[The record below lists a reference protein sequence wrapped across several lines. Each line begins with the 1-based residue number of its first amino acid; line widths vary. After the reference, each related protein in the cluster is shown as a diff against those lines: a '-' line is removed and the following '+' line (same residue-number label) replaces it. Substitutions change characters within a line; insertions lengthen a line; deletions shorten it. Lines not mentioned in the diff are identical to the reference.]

1 MDLVYWIDQWT
12 GLDGLM
18 SGLGVLDRSV
28 DWIGWIDEWICV
40 LYRSVDWIGW
50 IDEWIGC
57 IG

>member
-1 MDLVYWIDQWT
+1 MYWIDQWT

-28 DWIGWIDEWICV
+28 TGLDGLMSV
-40 LYRSVDWIGW
+40 LGVLDRSVDWIGW